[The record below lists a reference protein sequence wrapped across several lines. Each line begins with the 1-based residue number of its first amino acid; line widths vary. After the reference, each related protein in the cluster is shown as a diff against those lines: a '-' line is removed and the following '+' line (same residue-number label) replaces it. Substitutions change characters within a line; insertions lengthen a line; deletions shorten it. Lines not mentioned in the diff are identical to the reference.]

1 MSPLQHLL
9 LLGALAGLW
18 LVAEKGYEGYE
29 GETAFGRTPGGVATI
44 EFVAMGG
51 RIVLAAVVGSL
62 VISSFA
68 AHGWTTG
75 VPAALIPAAG
85 GAVYLLSK
93 AG

>member
-9 LLGALAGLW
+9 LVGALAGLW
-18 LVAEKGYEGYE
+18 LIAERGYEGYE
-29 GETAFGRTPGGVATI
+29 EETAFGSTPGGVATI

-62 VISSFA
+62 VISAFA

-75 VPAALIPAAG
+75 VPAALIPSAG
-85 GAVYLLSK
+85 AAVYLLERS
-93 AG
+93 G